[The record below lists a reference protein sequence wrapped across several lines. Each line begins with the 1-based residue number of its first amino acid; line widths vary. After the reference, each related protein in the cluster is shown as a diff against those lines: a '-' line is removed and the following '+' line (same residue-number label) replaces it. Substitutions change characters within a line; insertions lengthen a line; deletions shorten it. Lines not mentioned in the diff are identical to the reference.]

1 MKRVM
6 CLYRVSTKG
15 QVDPQD
21 DIPMQRRE
29 CLDFIRKQPDWKFSG
44 ELMEKGVSGYKVSV
58 NKRDAIQE
66 MRARAERREFD
77 VLLVF
82 MFDRLGRR
90 EDETPF
96 MVQWFIE
103 HGIEVWS
110 TREGQQRIENR
121 ADKLINFI
129 RYWQAGGESEK
140 TSIRVKAAH
149 SQMTADGIWRGGACP
164 YGYRLVHKGRIG
176 KKNRPLY
183 DLQIDETTG
192 PIVQEIFGLASS
204 HDCGALQICN
214 YLNRK
219 YPDNAKV
226 WTRPTVMTIL
236 KNVTY
241 TGRMHM
247 NDVVSEP
254 IESLRL
260 ISDEEF
266 EFVRHALKNRI
277 PSRYNKRREEENIML
292 EEGRTKTSVY
302 GASLLSGILYCGH
315 CQRKLIGSYCVKNR
329 KDHSYFRPI
338 YRCYNGA
345 VDARECDGQ
354 TVYSARIIENEVNQ
368 IVHQYFDSVKY
379 AAGSVWQEQVKRQKR
394 NKTIRLIKAAED
406 HLRKLNTEKEAIE
419 KEILKTLMG
428 DSSLNTEVLNSM
440 MSNVNERIDI
450 AEKAIFDLR
459 RESDYENKHFQQLSS
474 QYQNIL
480 KWADTYDWA
489 ELDEKKMILAHLIER
504 IEIRRGYCIT
514 VKFFIALEEFQRLMS
529 NDKISI
535 EEADKA
541 YFSMAL

>member
-1 MKRVM
+1 M

-44 ELMEKGVSGYKVSV
+44 ELMEKGISGYKVSV

-183 DLQIDETTG
+183 DLEIDETTG

-219 YPDNAKV
+219 YPDDAKV

-277 PSRYNKRREEENIML
+277 PSRYNKRRKEENSIL

-315 CQRKLIGSYCVKNR
+315 CQRKLVGSYCVKNR

-379 AAGSVWQEQVKRQKR
+379 AASSVWQEQVKRQKR
-394 NKTIRLIKAAED
+394 NKTIGLIKAAED
-406 HLRKLNTEKEAIE
+406 HLRKLNAEKEAIE

-440 MSNVNERIDI
+440 MNNVNEQIDI

-459 RESDYENKHFQQLSS
+459 RESDYENKHFQQLSG

-529 NDKISI
+529 NDKISV

>member
-44 ELMEKGVSGYKVSV
+44 ELMEKGISGYKVSV

-183 DLQIDETTG
+183 DLEIDETTG

-219 YPDNAKV
+219 YPDDAKV

-277 PSRYNKRREEENIML
+277 PSRYNKRREEENSIL

-315 CQRKLIGSYCVKNR
+315 CQRKLVGSYCVKNR

-354 TVYSARIIENEVNQ
+354 TVYSARIIENEVDQ

-394 NKTIRLIKAAED
+394 NKTIGLIKAAED
-406 HLRKLNTEKEAIE
+406 HLRKLNAEKEAIE

-459 RESDYENKHFQQLSS
+459 RESDYENKHFQQLSG

-489 ELDEKKMILAHLIER
+489 ELDEKKMILAHLIEK

-529 NDKISI
+529 NEKISI

>member
-129 RYWQAGGESEK
+129 RYWQAGGESEN

-302 GASLLSGILYCGH
+302 GASLLSGILHCGH

-529 NDKISI
+529 NDQISI

>member
-1 MKRVM
+1 
-6 CLYRVSTKG
+6 
-15 QVDPQD
+15 
-21 DIPMQRRE
+21 MQRRE

-44 ELMEKGVSGYKVSV
+44 ELMEKGISGYKVSV

-183 DLQIDETTG
+183 DLEIDETTG

-219 YPDNAKV
+219 YPDDAKV

-277 PSRYNKRREEENIML
+277 PSRYNKRRKEENSIL

-315 CQRKLIGSYCVKNR
+315 CQRKLVGSYCVKNR

-379 AAGSVWQEQVKRQKR
+379 AASSVWQEQVKRQKR

-406 HLRKLNTEKEAIE
+406 HLRKLNAEKEAIE

-459 RESDYENKHFQQLSS
+459 RENDYENKHFQQLSG

-514 VKFFIALEEFQRLMS
+514 VKFFIALEEFQRLIS